1 MKNIDYSN
9 ILQEFKNTG
18 VTNVFDVGLS
28 EPLLKLQEKIYKMTK
43 DIIID
48 HDSSLPISEKITLPF
63 KSINIEKQWSM
74 IMIEIN
80 KSKELENLINS
91 NIIKNIFSYIF
102 NDPIKFDICTFRA
115 RFPKQERVVYNW
127 HQDEGT
133 WYLSKNKNLL
143 NKFTATMWFSINGS
157 DENNSIQLI
166 KHSHKNKLFE
176 HKFIKGQG
184 YFSANINGQDI
195 DTKNIITITTKASQA
210 ILFHPLTFHRSTP
223 SKGDT
228 DFRPRYSIDIRY
240 LDNSKTL
247 KYKTNLYFKLKKML
261 KL

>member
-91 NIIKNIFSYIF
+91 NIIKNIFSIYVLTIY
-102 NDPIKFDICTFRA
+102 ICT
-115 RFPKQERVVYNW
+115 KI
-127 HQDEGT
+127 T
-133 WYLSKNKNLL
+133 LS
-143 NKFTATMWFSINGS
+143 F
-157 DENNSIQLI
+157 
-166 KHSHKNKLFE
+166 NKLM
-176 HKFIKGQG
+176 
-184 YFSANINGQDI
+184 
-195 DTKNIITITTKASQA
+195 
-210 ILFHPLTFHRSTP
+210 
-223 SKGDT
+223 
-228 DFRPRYSIDIRY
+228 
-240 LDNSKTL
+240 
-247 KYKTNLYFKLKKML
+247 FK
-261 KL
+261 